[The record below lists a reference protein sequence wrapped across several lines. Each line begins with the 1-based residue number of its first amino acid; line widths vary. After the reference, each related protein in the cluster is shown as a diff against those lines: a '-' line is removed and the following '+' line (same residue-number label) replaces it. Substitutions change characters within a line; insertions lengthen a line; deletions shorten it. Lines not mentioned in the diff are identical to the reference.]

1 MMKKPK
7 WAKTKKTR
15 KIQRKP
21 KNKQNPKKKKKDKRD
36 KIEVLKLLSDHP
48 EIVEVHDVN
57 SPYPWLLV
65 DLKSYRNTVP
75 VPRHWCQRRK
85 YLQGKR
91 GVEKPPFELPDYIR
105 ATGIC
110 DIRQAVLEK
119 EESSKLKQ
127 QARERL
133 QPKTGKID
141 IDYHVLYDAFFR
153 NQTKPV
159 LTSHSDLYYEGK
171 EYEVNLKE
179 RKPGHLSK
187 QLRQALGM
195 PEEGIYPP
203 PWLVNMQR
211 NGPPPAYTHLRLPG
225 VNAPVPPGAKVGFQA
240 GGWGQPPL
248 DASARASYGGDW
260 GSSSTNAYAEPMEV
274 HPWGMLEDQDESDEE
289 FDRMDEEDDQTAY
302 DDNSNTTGTVIDPD
316 EVHSGT
322 VSVGGYETP
331 ESIDLR
337 KQKLEKEKRAAVSST
352 PNVTSSGQPK
362 KLYQEL
368 QQVDANVGNA
378 TFGSQH
384 RYVMP
389 GKEERITMARSHRA
403 DKMEVSL
410 DPNEMESEGG
420 ITEDLIRKKYDDSL
434 QLEKD
439 AHRKEDLSD
448 LVASDSAKRKRK
460 TKDKKKEFRF

>member
-1 MMKKPK
+1 MGENQTDKLDDDP
-7 WAKTKKTR
+7 T
-15 KIQRKP
+15 
-21 KNKQNPKKKKKDKRD
+21 PKKRKKKDKRN

-48 EIVEVHDVN
+48 EIVEIHDAN

-91 GVEKPPFELPDYIR
+91 GIEKPPFELPDFIR

-119 EESSKLKQ
+119 EESQKVKQ
-127 QARERL
+127 QARDRL

-153 NQTKPV
+153 NQTKPR
-159 LTSHSDLYYEGK
+159 LTGHSDLYYEGK
-171 EYEVNLKE
+171 EYEVDLKE

-187 QLRQALGM
+187 QLRIALGM

-211 NGPPPAYTHLRLPG
+211 NGPPPGYPHLRLPG
-225 VNAPVPPGAKVGFQA
+225 VTAPIPVGAKVGFQP
-240 GGWGQPPL
+240 GGWGQPPVDSL
-248 DASARASYGGDW
+248 GRAMYNNDTKSDTGG
-260 GSSSTNAYAEPMEV
+260 AFAEPIELN
-274 HPWGMLEDQDESDEE
+274 PWGMLEDQESDEE
-289 FDRMDEEDDQTAY
+289 YETMDQEDDDVHGY
-302 DDNSNTTGTVIDPD
+302 DESDVNVGTEIDD
-316 EVHSGT
+316 ADVQSGI

-337 KQKLEKEKRAAVSST
+337 KQKLQQNT
-352 PNVTSSGQPK
+352 NVNVDSGQPK
-362 KLYQEL
+362 QLYQEL
-368 QQVDANVGNA
+368 KQVDAPVGSA
-378 TFGSQH
+378 MFGSQH

-389 GKEERITMARSHRA
+389 GKEERVTMMKGQRA

-410 DPNEMESEGG
+410 DPTELMEVDEG
-420 ITEDLIRKKYDDSL
+420 ITEDLIRKKYDDTL
-434 QLEKD
+434 QLEK
-439 AHRKEDLSD
+439 ASHRKEDLSD
-448 LVASDSAKRKRK
+448 LVASESAKRKRK
-460 TKDKKKEFRF
+460 

>member
-1 MMKKPK
+1 MKKKLKP
-7 WAKTKKTR
+7 WNKTR
-15 KIQRKP
+15 TSRRKQRKQRNHP
-21 KNKQNPKKKKKDKRD
+21 RKAKKNKRD

-75 VPRHWCQRRK
+75 VPRHWSQRRK

-91 GVEKPPFELPDYIR
+91 GVEKPPFELPEFIR
-105 ATGIC
+105 NTGIC

-119 EESSKLKQ
+119 EDSQKLKQ
-127 QARERL
+127 QARDRL

-153 NQTKPV
+153 NQTKPR
-159 LTSHSDLYYEGK
+159 LTGHSELYYEGK
-171 EYEVNLKE
+171 EYEVDLKE

-187 QLRQALGM
+187 KLRLALGM
-195 PEEGIYPP
+195 PEEGVYPP

-211 NGPPPAYTHLRLPG
+211 NGAPPSYPHLRLPG
-225 VNAPVPPGAKVGFQA
+225 ITAPIPPGAKVGFQP
-240 GGWGQPPL
+240 GGWGQPPVESFGRSMYS
-248 DASARASYGGDW
+248 DANGESAGPF
-260 GSSSTNAYAEPMEV
+260 AEPVEANT
-274 HPWGMLEDQDESDEE
+274 WGVLEQDESDDEFETMEQDEQMYEE
-289 FDRMDEEDDQTAY
+289 EEPEDTPM
-302 DDNSNTTGTVIDPD
+302 TTDIEPS
-316 EVHSGT
+316 EVQSGT
-322 VSVGGYETP
+322 ASVGGYETP

-337 KQKLEKEKRAAVSST
+337 KQKLLKAPVVSD
-352 PNVTSSGQPK
+352 GPK
-362 KLYQEL
+362 QLYQEL
-368 QQVDANVGNA
+368 KQVDAPVGNA

-389 GKEERITMARSHRA
+389 GKEERVVMMKGQKSE
-403 DKMEVSL
+403 KMEVSL
-410 DPNEMESEGG
+410 DPNELDAEEG

-434 QLEKD
+434 QLEKA

-460 TKDKKKEFRF
+460 AKDKKKEFRF